1 MARSDAKLKNLPRET
16 LEELW
21 DLKYPADP
29 EQKALGL
36 LDLLPVIAD
45 QYKIEI
51 GKSALAEFYQW
62 LKLQRRMWA
71 RESAAEQFKEFL
83 AKDTTLTPE
92 QLKAAGQRLFMADG
106 ILEKDVKAF
115 ALAATLENDDIRL
128 KQKDREIELRKE
140 ANRIA
145 RDRLTAATRSK
156 IDAGLDALFE
166 EIQGNPRAVELFNQ
180 IKEIVR
186 KA

>member
-1 MARSDAKLKNLPRET
+1 MARADAKLKNLPRET

-29 EQKALGL
+29 EQKALTL
-36 LDLLPVIAD
+36 LEVCGEIRE
-45 QYKIEI
+45 QYSVQI

-62 LKLQRRMWA
+62 LGLQRRMWA
-71 RESAAEQFKEFL
+71 RETTVGQMMEII
-83 AKDTTLTPE
+83 AKDKSLSPD
-92 QLKAAGQRLFMADG
+92 QVKAAGQRLFMADG
-106 ILEKDVKAF
+106 ILQQDVKTF
-115 ALAATLENDDIRL
+115 TLAATLENDDIRL
-128 KQKDREIELRKE
+128 KQKDREIELRTE

-166 EIQGNPRAVELFNQ
+166 EIESNPRAVELFNQ